1 MPSPACRLV
10 TMSVMRAAG
19 VIGLVGLAACRR
31 AESAL
36 PQADEIASGLETVWS
51 MAFAPDG
58 RLFLTERPGR
68 IRVVAAG
75 GGLVAEPWAVLDAAE
90 SARGGRETG
99 LMGLALDPRFPA
111 QPYVYA
117 CLTMLGTGD
126 TRWENRVVRLR
137 EQDGR
142 GVPDRTLLDG
152 IPAGQFHDGCRLAFA
167 PDGTLFITTGDA
179 MVPELAQDPASL
191 AGKVLRLDRDGG
203 IPADNPTPGSPV
215 YSMGHRNPQG
225 IAWDSARGAFWLTE
239 HGTTGPRGS
248 YDEVNLLRAGG
259 NYGWPVVRAIA
270 GDARFIDPVLE
281 PYMAPAGAVLV
292 RGSKRTDLE
301 GRLLIAGLSGRQ
313 LRKVLPLPDGTVRD
327 EGTLSEVDLGRL
339 RDVAQGP
346 DGCIY
351 VATSN
356 RDGRGEPARTDDRVV
371 RLPCGGP

>member
-1 MPSPACRLV
+1 
-10 TMSVMRAAG
+10 MRAAG
-19 VIGLVGLAACRR
+19 AIGLAWLAACRP

-36 PQADEIASGLETVWS
+36 PQADEIAYGLETVWS

-75 GGLVAEPWAVLDAAE
+75 GGLAAEPWAVLAVVE
-90 SARGGRETG
+90 SAGQRNETG

-111 QPYVYA
+111 EPYVYV
-117 CLTMLGTGD
+117 CLTAGGSGD
-126 TRWENRVVRLR
+126 RRWENRVVRLR

-142 GVPDRTLLDG
+142 GVVDRTLVSG
-152 IPAGQFHDGCRLAFA
+152 IPAARYHNGCRLAFA
-167 PDGTLFITTGDA
+167 PDGTLFVTTGDA
-179 MVPELAQDPASL
+179 EMPELAQLPASL
-191 AGKVLRLDRDGG
+191 AGKVLRVDRDGD

-215 YSMGHRNPQG
+215 FSLGHRNPQG
-225 IAWDSARGAFWLTE
+225 LAWDSARGAFWLTE
-239 HGTTGPRGS
+239 HGTSGPRGS

-281 PYMAPAGAVLV
+281 PYLAPAGAVLV
-292 RGSKRTDLE
+292 RGGQRTDLE

-313 LRKVLPLPDGTVRD
+313 LRKVLPLPDGSVRD
-327 EGTLSEVDLGRL
+327 EGPVSEVDLGRL
-339 RDVAQGP
+339 RDVALGP
-346 DGCIY
+346 DGCVY

-356 RDGRGEPARTDDRVV
+356 RDGRGEPAPTDDRVI
-371 RLPCGGP
+371 RLSCGARRDSTR